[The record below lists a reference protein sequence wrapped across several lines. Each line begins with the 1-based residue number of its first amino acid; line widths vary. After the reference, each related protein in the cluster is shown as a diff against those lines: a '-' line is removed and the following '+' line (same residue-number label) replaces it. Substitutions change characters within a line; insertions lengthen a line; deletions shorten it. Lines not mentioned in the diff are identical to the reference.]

1 MTLGATDE
9 QFSSSFSKFVAEGN
23 VGESPKEY
31 SCTLL
36 GILVW
41 ISLIAPVIAKIKVY
55 AMFSYFL
62 LGVLTLNN

>member
-31 SCTLL
+31 SCTML

-41 ISLIAPVIAKIKVY
+41 ISLIAPAIEKIKVH
-55 AMFSYFL
+55 AMLSYFL
-62 LGVLTLNN
+62 LWHFEA

>member
-9 QFSSSFSKFVAEGN
+9 QFSSSFSKLVAEGN

-55 AMFSYFL
+55 AMLSYFL
-62 LGVLTLNN
+62 LGVLKLNN

>member
-1 MTLGATDE
+1 MTLGRTGE

-31 SCTLL
+31 NCTML

-41 ISLIAPVIAKIKVY
+41 ISLIAPEIAKIKVH
-55 AMFSYFL
+55 AMFGYFL
-62 LGVLTLNN
+62 LGVLKFNN